1 MSELNESL
9 KYELKRNVF
18 FSAFSEEEL
27 EDLFSLAK
35 TVSFKARKEIFAQ
48 GDQGDSMFILLSG
61 RIKIS
66 TYSSTG
72 KETVLSFLGPGDI
85 LGEIALLDEGPRTA
99 AAVVLEE
106 TRALQ
111 LYRQDFLPFI
121 EKHPKIALQLISVLC
136 QRLRR
141 TDMFVEEVVTMQAGP
156 RLARALLRLAD
167 NHGEPLEDGN
177 VRIRLK
183 LSQANLGA
191 HAGLMRENVNRQLRI
206 WEDGGILT
214 NNNGIITLHHP
225 DLLEEV
231 IEEAAG

>member
-1 MSELNESL
+1 MSELNDSL
-9 KYELKRNVF
+9 KYELKKNIF
-18 FSAFSEEEL
+18 FSAYTDEEL
-27 EDLFSLAK
+27 EDLFLLAK
-35 TVSFKARKEIFAQ
+35 AVNFKSRKEIFAQ

-66 TYSSTG
+66 TFSSAG

-99 AAVVLEE
+99 SAFVLEE

-111 LYRQDFLPFI
+111 LYRNDFMPFI
-121 EKHPKIALQLISVLC
+121 EKHPRIALQIISVLC
-136 QRLRR
+136 ERLRR
-141 TDMFVEEVVTMQAGP
+141 TDMFVEEVVTMQAAP

-167 NHGEPLEDGN
+167 THGQGADDGS
-177 VRIRLK
+177 IKIHLK

-206 WEDGGILT
+206 WEEGNILT
-214 NNNGIITLHHP
+214 NANGLITLHNP

-231 IEEAAG
+231 IEEAAV